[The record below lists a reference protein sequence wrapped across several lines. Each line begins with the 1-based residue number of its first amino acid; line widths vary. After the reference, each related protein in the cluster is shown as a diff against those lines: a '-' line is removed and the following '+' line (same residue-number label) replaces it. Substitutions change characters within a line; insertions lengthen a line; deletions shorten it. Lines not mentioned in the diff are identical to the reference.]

1 MEKKAP
7 AIEPVESKE
16 KLSLA
21 KTSLTNEQIKWFT
34 APVNYRNVY
43 VREGKGGKQF
53 RYVKSSEVKKVLNYV
68 FGIDGWDFEV
78 GNIVHLGNQI
88 VVPGR
93 LTIRFADGK
102 TAVRTQ
108 FGGATAY
115 DGVELGDSYKKACSL
130 ALTKCASEFGFAPN
144 IYNSNEK
151 LEIIEEKVEPVKV
164 AEPTPNQIETI
175 KSLSEKIGVKVDT
188 PATFD
193 DASKKIKDLSNMLG
207 GK

>member
-7 AIEPVESKE
+7 AIKSVKPQE

-34 APVNYRNVY
+34 AKVDTRNVY
-43 VREGKGGKQF
+43 VREGKGGKKF

-78 GNIVHLGNQI
+78 GTIVHVGDQI

-108 FGGATAY
+108 FGGATVY
-115 DGVELGDSYKKACSL
+115 DKVELADSYKKACSL

-151 LEIIEEKVEPVKV
+151 LEIIEEKAGPVKAV
-164 AEPTPNQIETI
+164 DPTPNQLETI

-193 DASKKIKDLSNMLG
+193 DASKKIKDLSAMLG